1 MREEDKDLITF
12 RTYFSAFKYRV
23 MPFRL
28 TNGPV
33 SYQHFMNDV
42 LFDYLDK
49 FASAY
54 LDDIFIY
61 SETLKEHRRH
71 V

>member
-1 MREEDKDLITF
+1 MLFGLI
-12 RTYFSAFKYRV
+12 
-23 MPFRL
+23 
-28 TNGPV
+28 NGPA

-54 LDDIFIY
+54 LDNIFIY
-61 SETLKEHRRH
+61 SETLKEYK
-71 V
+71 